1 MDEKEEYNMSGE
13 LGATQAATLALLSDT
28 ARAGNRG
35 YGYGG
40 GEGGFGGG
48 MMFPG
53 NSMLAAGAHADGT
66 ATKEAIDCGIRQFD
80 AGLSRVSD
88 QAEESRRQA
97 SFTALLDGQFRAE
110 LRTNDRLNAMEA
122 QRSRD
127 LLQITRD
134 QNDAR
139 AEAAK
144 CCCDLKLENCKNTSD
159 IMAQIAASES
169 RAVERSLNAANAELT
184 ALKTQIACGCCP
196 PRCTPVS

>member
-1 MDEKEEYNMSGE
+1 MTEKNEDYDMDGAV
-13 LGATQAATLALLSDT
+13 GATQAATLALLTDT

-35 YGYGG
+35 YGVGIG
-40 GEGGFGGG
+40 GEGGGYG

-53 NSMLAAGAHADGT
+53 NSMLAANAHADGT
-66 ATKEAIDCGIRQFD
+66 AVKEGIDCGVKLFD
-80 AGLSRVSD
+80 AGLNRVSD
-88 QAEESRRQA
+88 QAEESRRSAQ
-97 SFTALLDGQFRAE
+97 FTTLQDGQFRAE
-110 LRTNDRLNAMEA
+110 LRTNDRLAAMEA

-144 CCCDLKLENCKNTSD
+144 CCCELKLENCSNTAMLLAE
-159 IMAQIAASES
+159 IKGSES

-196 PRCTPVS
+196 PR